1 MYLLVMFVFLED
13 HKTFAQW
20 QIPRVSSL
28 ELFTPLCYLSFPLVT
43 SEEDTSLRKAHL
55 HSHFVIYIY
64 SSYPSPPP
72 PPSTLLSPS
81 VLVVLLCSFPPYP
94 RYILNIAASSTR
106 IYPLTSSPPYFPP
119 LGPQIHC

>member
-55 HSHFVIYIY
+55 HSHFVINI
-64 SSYPSPPP
+64 SSPSPTPP
-72 PPSTLLSPS
+72 PQLCSLLQSLLFFFPLSPLPK
-81 VLVVLLCSFPPYP
+81 VHTEHCS
-94 RYILNIAASSTR
+94 
-106 IYPLTSSPPYFPP
+106 
-119 LGPQIHC
+119 

>member
-20 QIPRVSSL
+20 QILRVSSL

-64 SSYPSPPP
+64 SSFQLPPPQLCSLLQSLLFFSPP
-72 PPSTLLSPS
+72 
-81 VLVVLLCSFPPYP
+81 F
-94 RYILNIAASSTR
+94 
-106 IYPLTSSPPYFPP
+106 PLTQGTY
-119 LGPQIHC
+119 

>member
-1 MYLLVMFVFLED
+1 MYLSVMFVFLED

-55 HSHFVIYIY
+55 HSHFVIYVY
-64 SSYPSPPP
+64 SSYPSPPLNSALSFSP
-72 PPSTLLSPS
+72 CCSSLLLSPLPK
-81 VLVVLLCSFPPYP
+81 VHTEHCS
-94 RYILNIAASSTR
+94 
-106 IYPLTSSPPYFPP
+106 
-119 LGPQIHC
+119 

>member
-55 HSHFVIYIY
+55 HSHFCHISTLVFYFLPLNSALSFSPCC
-64 SSYPSPPP
+64 SSL
-72 PPSTLLSPS
+72 LLSPLPK
-81 VLVVLLCSFPPYP
+81 VHTEHCS
-94 RYILNIAASSTR
+94 
-106 IYPLTSSPPYFPP
+106 
-119 LGPQIHC
+119 